1 MSAPT
6 TAPRVCRGID
16 EFRAALAER
25 LGAAQE
31 QSTQEQ
37 SAPEQA
43 AQGPTSQEQ
52 ASLGLVPTMGAL
64 HEGHGHLVRLARQE
78 NSVVAVSVFVNPLQ
92 FGPDEDFERYP
103 RTLEADVELLARFGA
118 DLVFAPSV
126 AEMYPDGEPL
136 VRVTSGR
143 LGSVLD
149 GASRPGH
156 FDGALTVVNKLLN
169 ITAPPVPAAF
179 RAYFGEKDAQQ
190 LLLVRRM
197 VADFDLPVTV
207 RAVPIARD
215 DDGLALSSR
224 NRYLDAAQRRSALVL
239 PRTLRALAAGELDLD
254 AARRRIDTERIDTEH
269 LDTER
274 LDTGRTDT
282 EGTGTGD
289 LDAEDRVRLDY
300 LVVVDPRTLEP
311 VEPAPGALALAA
323 AHVGST
329 RLIDNLML

>member
-1 MSAPT
+1 MSEPT
-6 TAPRVCRGID
+6 TVPRVCWGID
-16 EFRAALAER
+16 EFRTALADR
-25 LGAAQE
+25 LGAVPQ
-31 QSTQEQ
+31 Q
-37 SAPEQA
+37 P
-43 AQGPTSQEQ
+43 
-52 ASLGLVPTMGAL
+52 SLGLVPTMGAL

-78 NSVVAVSVFVNPLQ
+78 NAVVAVSVFVNPLQ
-92 FGPDEDFERYP
+92 FGPDEDLERYP
-103 RTLEADVELLARFGA
+103 RTLEADVELLSRFGA
-118 DLVFAPSV
+118 DLVFAPSE

-207 RAVPIARD
+207 RAVPIVRD

-224 NRYLDAAQRRSALVL
+224 NRYLDAAQRRAALVL
-239 PRTLRALAAGELDLD
+239 PRTLRALAAGELDLG
-254 AARRRIDTERIDTEH
+254 AARRRIDA
-269 LDTER
+269 
-274 LDTGRTDT
+274 
-282 EGTGTGD
+282 EG
-289 LDAEDRVRLDY
+289 LVRLDY
-300 LVVVDPRTLEP
+300 LVVVDPRTLAP
-311 VEPAPGALALAA
+311 VEPAPGALALVA
-323 AHVGST
+323 AHVGGT
-329 RLIDNLML
+329 RLIDNLVL

>member
-1 MSAPT
+1 VSDPTGAPT
-6 TAPRVCRGID
+6 GVPRVCRGIE
-16 EFRAALAER
+16 EFRAALADR
-25 LGAAQE
+25 LGAARDG
-31 QSTQEQ
+31 
-37 SAPEQA
+37 APGER
-43 AQGPTSQEQ
+43 

-78 NSVVAVSVFVNPLQ
+78 NTVVAVSVFVNPLQ

-103 RTLEADVELLARFGA
+103 RTLEADVELLGRFGA
-118 DLVFAPSV
+118 DLVFAPST

-143 LGSVLD
+143 LGAVLD

-169 ITAPPVPAAF
+169 ITAPPGPAAF

-207 RAVPIARD
+207 RPVPIVRD
-215 DDGLALSSR
+215 EDGLALSSR

-239 PRTLRALAAGELDLD
+239 PRTLRALAAGELELE
-254 AARRRIDTERIDTEH
+254 AARRRID
-269 LDTER
+269 
-274 LDTGRTDT
+274 
-282 EGTGTGD
+282 
-289 LDAEDRVRLDY
+289 AEDGVRLDY
-300 LVVVDPRTLEP
+300 LVVVDPRTLAP
-311 VEPAPGALALAA
+311 VEPAPGALALVA
-323 AHVGST
+323 AHVGGT
-329 RLIDNLML
+329 RLIDNLVL

>member
-1 MSAPT
+1 MSEPT
-6 TAPRVCRGID
+6 TVPRVCRGID
-16 EFRAALAER
+16 EFRTALADR
-25 LGAAQE
+25 LGAVPQ
-31 QSTQEQ
+31 Q
-37 SAPEQA
+37 P
-43 AQGPTSQEQ
+43 
-52 ASLGLVPTMGAL
+52 SLGLVPTMGAL

-78 NSVVAVSVFVNPLQ
+78 NAVVAVSVFVNPLQ
-92 FGPDEDFERYP
+92 FGPDEDLERYP
-103 RTLEADVELLARFGA
+103 RTLEADVELLSRFGA
-118 DLVFAPSV
+118 DLVFAPSE

-207 RAVPIARD
+207 RAVPIVRD

-224 NRYLDAAQRRSALVL
+224 NRYLDAAQRRAALVL
-239 PRTLRALAAGELDLD
+239 PRTLRALAAGELDLG
-254 AARRRIDTERIDTEH
+254 AARRRID
-269 LDTER
+269 
-274 LDTGRTDT
+274 
-282 EGTGTGD
+282 
-289 LDAEDRVRLDY
+289 AEDLVRLDY
-300 LVVVDPRTLEP
+300 LVVVDPRTLAP
-311 VEPAPGALALAA
+311 VEPAPGALALVA
-323 AHVGST
+323 AHVGGT
-329 RLIDNLML
+329 RLIDNLVL

>member
-1 MSAPT
+1 MSEPT
-6 TAPRVCRGID
+6 TVPRVCRGID
-16 EFRAALAER
+16 EFRTALADR
-25 LGAAQE
+25 LGAVPQ
-31 QSTQEQ
+31 Q
-37 SAPEQA
+37 P
-43 AQGPTSQEQ
+43 
-52 ASLGLVPTMGAL
+52 SLGLVPTMGAL

-78 NSVVAVSVFVNPLQ
+78 NAVVAVSVFVNPLQ
-92 FGPDEDFERYP
+92 FGPDEDLERYP
-103 RTLEADVELLARFGA
+103 RTLEADVELLSRFGA
-118 DLVFAPSV
+118 DLVFAPSE

-207 RAVPIARD
+207 RAVPIVRD

-224 NRYLDAAQRRSALVL
+224 NRYLDAAQRRAALVL
-239 PRTLRALAAGELDLD
+239 PRTLRALAAGELDLG
-254 AARRRIDTERIDTEH
+254 AARQRI
-269 LDTER
+269 
-274 LDTGRTDT
+274 
-282 EGTGTGD
+282 
-289 LDAEDRVRLDY
+289 DAEDLVRLDY
-300 LVVVDPRTLEP
+300 LVVVDPRTLAP
-311 VEPAPGALALAA
+311 VEPAPGALALVA
-323 AHVGST
+323 AHVGGT
-329 RLIDNLML
+329 RLIDNLVL